1 MEGEE
6 EGEKGGYYYDAGC
19 DLVGVEGSGECINSF
34 ISITLHYYKGL
45 KEQWRK
51 ASFYSTILL

>member
-1 MEGEE
+1 
-6 EGEKGGYYYDAGC
+6 
-19 DLVGVEGSGECINSF
+19 LVGVEGSRECINSF